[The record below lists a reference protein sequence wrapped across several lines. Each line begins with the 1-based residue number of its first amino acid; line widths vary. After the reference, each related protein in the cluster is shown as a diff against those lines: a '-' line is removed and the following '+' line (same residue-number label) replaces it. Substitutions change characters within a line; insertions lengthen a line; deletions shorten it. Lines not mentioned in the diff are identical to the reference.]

1 MIKQVFIFLLLCGV
15 NGMAFSQEVTVSKE
29 IFLKNDYAYDILGKV
44 EDQFLLFRDKVYNF
58 SVHAYDENLQQKW
71 DREIDFEKKRVK
83 VIGIVPTD
91 SVFNVFYY
99 FRDRGQHVVKMQRM
113 NSDLIL
119 QDSMRII
126 EYKDFIAPKYEMI
139 YSENREKVLM
149 YDFNGDN
156 EIALLAYDLKEMEL
170 LWDKKVIFDKGF
182 LRRDF
187 RDILLSNA
195 GNMKLIIERDNSRY
209 GRKKHKIRIIDYN
222 YTNDLIST
230 LELPLEFL
238 TYDVEFKIDNLNKNL
253 VGVGLYTDKNLVKA
267 EGFYFIKVA
276 LNNMEYHQLSKT
288 PFDEETV
295 GEIYGVGSKKKKKGI
310 NDISVQKIILRQDGG
325 VLAITELNKVFYRRP
340 SYASPLDRGAGAGN
354 WADYYFEDILAV
366 SMHKDGTMHWKKV
379 LHKKQY
385 SQDDDAIYSSFFV
398 MENPSRLRLIFND
411 EIRNENTV
419 SEYILQGNGLSKRS
433 SVMSTDYQRLKLR
446 FQEAIQ
452 VASNQIIVPSERNS
466 RLNLVK
472 ITY

>member
-1 MIKQVFIFLLLCGV
+1 M
-15 NGMAFSQEVTVSKE
+15 
-29 IFLKNDYAYDILGKV
+29 
-44 EDQFLLFRDKVYNF
+44 
-58 SVHAYDENLQQKW
+58 
-71 DREIDFEKKRVK
+71 
-83 VIGIVPTD
+83 
-91 SVFNVFYY
+91 
-99 FRDRGQHVVKMQRM
+99 
-113 NSDLIL
+113 
-119 QDSMRII
+119 
-126 EYKDFIAPKYEMI
+126 
-139 YSENREKVLM
+139 
-149 YDFNGDN
+149 
-156 EIALLAYDLKEMEL
+156 
-170 LWDKKVIFDKGF
+170 
-182 LRRDF
+182 
-187 RDILLSNA
+187 
-195 GNMKLIIERDNSRY
+195 
-209 GRKKHKIRIIDYN
+209 
-222 YTNDLIST
+222 
-230 LELPLEFL
+230 EFL
-238 TYDVEFKIDNLNKNL
+238 TYDVEFKIDNRNKNL
-253 VGVGLYTDKNLVKA
+253 VGVGLYTDKNLIKA
-267 EGFYFIKVA
+267 EGFYFVKVA
-276 LNNMEYHQLSKT
+276 LNDMANHQLSQT

-295 GEIYGVGSKKKKKGI
+295 GEIYGVGNKKKKKGI

-340 SYASPLDRGAGAGN
+340 SYASPLDRGVGGGN
-354 WADYYFEDILAV
+354 WADFYFEDILAV
-366 SMHKDGTMHWKKV
+366 SMHNDGELHWKKV

>member
-1 MIKQVFIFLLLCGV
+1 MIKQVFIFLILCGINV
-15 NGMAFSQEVTVSKE
+15 MAFSQEVTVSKE

-71 DREIDFEKKRVK
+71 DREIDFEKKRVN

-119 QDSMRII
+119 KDSVRLL
-126 EYKDFIAPKYEMI
+126 EYKDFIAPKYDLI

-149 YDFNGDN
+149 YDFNRDN
-156 EIALLAYDLKEMEL
+156 EIAMVAFDLKTLEV

-187 RDILLSNA
+187 RDILLSDS
-195 GNMKLIIERDNSRY
+195 GNMKLIIERDNSRF
-209 GRKKHKIRIIDYN
+209 GRKKHKFRIIDYN
-222 YTNDLIST
+222 YISDQVST
-230 LELPLEFL
+230 LELPVEFL
-238 TYDVEFKIDNLNKNL
+238 TYDVEFKIDNRNQNL
-253 VGVGLYTDKNLVKA
+253 VGVGLYTDKNLIKA

-276 LNNMEYHQLSKT
+276 LNDMTNHQLSQT

-295 GEIYGVGSKKKKKGI
+295 AEIYGAGSKKKKKGI

-340 SYASPLDRGAGAGN
+340 SYASPLDRGVGAGN

-366 SMHKDGTMHWKKV
+366 SMHNDGAMHWKKV

-398 MENPSRLRLIFND
+398 MQNPSRLRLIFND

-419 SEYILQGNGLSKRS
+419 SEYIIQGNGLSKRN